1 MTTTD
6 IHQFF
11 RERGI
16 SEVEAIIPDMAGVAR
31 GKIMPAEKFAA
42 DKGMRLPESIF
53 LQTVTGDYPPDTSAA
68 MSPAEIDIVLKADA
82 RTVRVV
88 PWAAEPTA
96 QVIHDCFY
104 SDGRRVTM
112 APRHVLRH
120 VLELYAQR
128 GWEPVIAPELEFY
141 LIEPN
146 IDADYPLKPPVG
158 RSGRAEPGRQSY
170 SIAAVN
176 EFDPLFDDIYAF
188 CEAQDIEIDTLIHE
202 DGPAQMEIN
211 LLHGDPLDLADQA
224 FLFKR
229 TAREAALR
237 HKMYTTFM
245 AKPHGKEPGSAM
257 HIHQSIVDRKTRQNI
272 FSNPD
277 GTPSPLFFSH
287 IGGLQKYLPAA
298 MALFAPNVNSYRR
311 ITRAALA
318 PINVQWGYDNRTAG
332 LRVPVSE
339 PENRRVE
346 NRVGGADANPY
357 LAIAASLACGYL
369 GMIENIQPSE
379 PISGSAHDLPFAL
392 PRALDSAL
400 RRLNESEALIRILGE
415 PFVAAFSIVKSAE
428 YEVFLQVISSWE
440 REHLLLNV

>member
-1 MTTTD
+1 MSSE

-11 RERGI
+11 KDHRT
-16 SEVEAIIPDMAGVAR
+16 SEVEAIIPDMAGIAR
-31 GKIMPAEKFAA
+31 GKIMPAEKFAVDA
-42 DKGMRLPESIF
+42 GLRLPESIF
-53 LQTVTGDYPPDTSAA
+53 LQTVTGDYPLNTDAA
-68 MSPAEIDIVLKADA
+68 MSPAEIDIVLKADP
-82 RTVRVV
+82 RTVREV

-120 VLELYAQR
+120 VLELYEAR
-128 GWEPVIAPELEFY
+128 GWQPVVAPELEFY
-141 LIEPN
+141 LVEPN

-188 CEAQDIEIDTLIHE
+188 CEKQDIEIDTLIHE

-211 LLHGDPLDLADQA
+211 LLHGNAIDLADQA

-237 HKMYTTFM
+237 HKIYATFM
-245 AKPHGKEPGSAM
+245 AKPYAKEPGSAM
-257 HIHQSIVDRKTRQNI
+257 HIHQSIVDSKTGQNV
-272 FSNPD
+272 FSEAD
-277 GTPSPLFFSH
+277 GTPSRLFFAH
-287 IGGLQKYLPAA
+287 IAGLQKYLPAA

-311 ITRAALA
+311 ISRLQTA

-332 LRVPVSE
+332 LRVPVSS
-339 PENRRVE
+339 PQSRRVE

-369 GMIENIQPSE
+369 GMIENLQPTE
-379 PISGSAHDLPFAL
+379 PIAGSAHDLPFSL
-392 PRALDSAL
+392 PRSLDEAL
-400 RRLNESEALIRILGE
+400 RQMRGCDELTAVLSE
-415 PFVAAFSIVKSAE
+415 PFVEAFAIVKESE

>member
-1 MTTTD
+1 MSSD
-6 IHQFF
+6 IEQFF
-11 RERGI
+11 KSHGTQ
-16 SEVEAIIPDMAGVAR
+16 EVEAIIPDMAGIAR
-31 GKIMPAEKFAA
+31 GKIMPAQKFAEDA
-42 DKGMRLPESIF
+42 GMRLPESIF
-53 LQTVTGDYPPDTSAA
+53 LQTVTGDYPMDTSAA
-68 MSPAEIDIVLKADA
+68 MSPAEIDIVLKADS

-104 SDGRRVTM
+104 NDGRRVTM

-128 GWEPVIAPELEFY
+128 GWDPVVAPELEFY

-176 EFDPLFDDIYAF
+176 EFDPLFDDIYDF
-188 CEAQDIEIDTLIHE
+188 CEKQDIEIDTLIHE

-211 LLHGDPLDLADQA
+211 LLHGNALDLADQA

-229 TAREAALR
+229 TAREAALK

-245 AKPHGKEPGSAM
+245 AKPHAREPGRAM
-257 HIHQSIVDRKTRQNI
+257 HIHQSIVDRKTGQNI
-272 FSNPD
+272 FSDKD
-277 GTPSPLFFSH
+277 GTPSQLFFAH
-287 IGGLQKYLPAA
+287 IAGLQKYLPAA
-298 MALFAPNVNSYRR
+298 MSLFAPNVNSYRR
-311 ITRAALA
+311 MTRHQLA

-332 LRVPVSE
+332 LRVPMSS
-339 PENRRVE
+339 PEARRVE

-369 GMIENIQPSE
+369 GMIEELQPTE
-379 PISGSAHDLPFAL
+379 PISGSAHDLPFSL
-392 PRALDSAL
+392 PRSLDDAL
-400 RRLNESEALIRILGE
+400 RQLKACDALVELLGE
-415 PFVAAFSIVKSAE
+415 PFVAAFTIVKESE